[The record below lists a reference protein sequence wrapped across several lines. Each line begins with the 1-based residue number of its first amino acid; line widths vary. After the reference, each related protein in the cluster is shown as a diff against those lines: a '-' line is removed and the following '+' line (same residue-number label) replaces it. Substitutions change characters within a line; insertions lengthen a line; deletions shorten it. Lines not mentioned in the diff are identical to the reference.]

1 MASNIVLKLP
11 KLKNLDFDVAFN
23 DAKGYGAINALK
35 VLATRTWN
43 NIDVR
48 LSNN

>member
-1 MASNIVLKLP
+1 MPN
-11 KLKNLDFDVAFN
+11 LKNLDLDVAFN

-35 VLATRTWN
+35 VLATRSWN
-43 NIDVR
+43 HIDVR